1 MQTANTFFFNL
12 QRTKGEK
19 AMADKV
25 QLEKE
30 IHLVKAPK
38 ALTKEKDKLRVAA
51 EERQQANDAMQE

>member
-1 MQTANTFFFNL
+1 MFVCFQL

-19 AMADKV
+19 QAADKV

-38 ALTKEKDKLRVAA
+38 SLTKEKDKLRVAA
-51 EERQQANDAMQE
+51 EERQANDAMQE